1 MVDKKLTGRIAA
13 DRIRMQST
21 PKPPSG
27 AVERFLALGDCS
39 GIISDVMDELGIPA
53 GIVGAS
59 TLKPTIPGQVI
70 CGPALTVRNIAQRV
84 DALAGARASLNKMAE
99 FEAHNLA
106 EDGDVLVIEGVA
118 GMSNM
123 GGISALTG
131 KRAGERGSIVMGGIR
146 DIPHSRSLS
155 YPIWASEITP
165 ITGKWRLETVEI
177 NGTVMIGDVRVA
189 AGDLVVADDTGVCFI
204 PGDKIMPVL
213 ELCEKK
219 ARAEEIRCQAIE
231 NGIPV
236 PEISRSSY
244 GEKNK

>member
-106 EDGDVLVIEGVA
+106 EDGDVLVIEGVS

-146 DIPHSRSLS
+146 DIPHSRSIG

-236 PEISRSSY
+236 PEISRSTY
-244 GEKNK
+244 GEKNR

>member
-1 MVDKKLTGRIAA
+1 
-13 DRIRMQST
+13 MQST

-59 TLKPTIPGQVI
+59 TLKPTMPGQVI

-106 EDGDVLVIEGVA
+106 EDGDVLVIEGVS

-131 KRAGERGSIVMGGIR
+131 KRAGERGSIVMGGVR
-146 DIPHSRSLS
+146 DIPHSRSLG

-236 PEISRSSY
+236 PEISRSTY

>member
-59 TLKPTIPGQVI
+59 TLKPTMPGQVI

-106 EDGDVLVIEGVA
+106 EDGDVLVIEGVS

-123 GGISALTG
+123 GGISSLTG
-131 KRAGERGSIVMGGIR
+131 KRAGERGSIVMGGVR
-146 DIPHSRSLS
+146 DIPHSRSLG

-236 PEISRSSY
+236 PEISRSTY